1 MKIDIHV
8 HTKKTKTG
16 DAQTRNITP
25 SDFAKIIQSTNVKI
39 IAITNHNAFDLE
51 QFNAMETCLDGAAQI
66 WPGIELDIVDN
77 DKRSHLIVIVSPNNR
92 DYFKATVDSL
102 IQGVSPDDFTISIE
116 DTIKYLEP
124 LEPLYIAHYKGKK
137 PEMADST
144 VAKILELGIPDTRF
158 IKEATNAISAGIFIS
173 HGHKSLYG
181 SDVQDW
187 GKYTEIS
194 NSLPELRLKVDSFEH
209 FLLLLSKDIPTINTA
224 LDKKQ
229 SETINLIPFEDDTK
243 VSIRVF
249 NDINIIFG
257 PKGTGKTK
265 ILEAI
270 AKHYSNNGIQSSVF
284 SSSPETL
291 SDKFDLKGKNITF
304 DLERHGIESCRDEI
318 QQLKAATECDI
329 TSLNQYKQYIQNEAK
344 NKNAQVIKIKDFPTQ
359 SSPFAEDLKEHTDAN
374 EKLNEV
380 LQLLQENKVINA
392 EINNS
397 VEYASIID
405 TIKSLSNKILN
416 KSWEFFLDIKSVELV
431 NSASKCYSNE
441 VARKTGVQS
450 RPAST
455 GFSKFAKNR
464 IGILTKSKTILD
476 NIKKNIPT
484 ETCIAGN
491 LGADKG
497 ILICSTDYKIQTGT
511 LHDAN
516 YTSNFDIRKNSQKE
530 FSTLMD
536 SIFKTALQSNIF
548 DSITKLNNI
557 DDIEKINSIDDL
569 VLFWRRFTLEG
580 NCYSPSNG
588 ECSMLNL
595 HNELYEEKD
604 IYILDEPER
613 SLGND
618 YINDV
623 IIPLIKNKATQGKKV
638 FISTHD
644 ANIAVRTLP
653 YNSIYRCHD
662 RDGYSTYIGNPFSN
676 DLISTTDAREKIN
689 WKIISMKTLE
699 GGESAFGE
707 RGKIYGLR

>member
-8 HTKKTKTG
+8 HTKKTKQG
-16 DAQTRNITP
+16 DAETRNITP
-25 SDFAKIIQSTNVKI
+25 SEFAKIIQSTSVKI
-39 IAITNHNAFDLE
+39 IAITNHNVFDIE
-51 QFNAMETCLDGAAQI
+51 QFNDIEKSLDGAAQI
-66 WPGIELDIVDN
+66 WPGVELDIVDN
-77 DKRSHLIVIVSPNNR
+77 SKRSHLIVIVSPNKR
-92 DYFKATVDSL
+92 DRFNEIIDTLTQD
-102 IQGVSPDDFTISIE
+102 ISPDDFTISIE
-116 DTIKYLEP
+116 DTISNFEC

-144 VAKILELGIPDTRF
+144 VAKIIDQGIPNTRF

-187 GKYTEIS
+187 SKYTEIS
-194 NSLPELRLKVDSFEH
+194 NDLPELRLRVDSFEH
-209 FLLLLSKDIPTINTA
+209 FLLLLSKDIPTINTT
-224 LDKKQ
+224 LDRKQ
-229 SETINLIPFEDDTK
+229 SETIDLIPFEDATK
-243 VSIRVF
+243 VTIKAF

-270 AKHYSNNGIQSSVF
+270 ARHYSNNGTQSSVF
-284 SSSPETL
+284 SSSQEAL
-291 SDKFDLKGKNITF
+291 SDKFDIKGKNIVF
-304 DLERHGIESCRDEI
+304 ELEKHGIDPCRDEI
-318 QQLKAATECDI
+318 QRLKSSTECDI
-329 TSLNQYKQYIQNEAK
+329 TSLHQYRSYFQNEAK
-344 NKNAQVIKIKDFPTQ
+344 NKNAQIIKIKDFPTQ
-359 SSPFAEDLKEHTDAN
+359 SSPHEIDLKEYIEAN

-380 LQLLQENKVINA
+380 INTLSSNKVISA
-392 EINNS
+392 ELHS
-397 VEYASIID
+397 SEEYSSIISK
-405 TIKSLSNKILN
+405 IKSLSDKILN
-416 KSWEFFLDIKSVELV
+416 KSWGFFLDIKSIELF
-431 NSASKCYSNE
+431 NSASSCYSNE

-455 GFSKFAKNR
+455 GFSRFSKNR
-464 IGILTKSKTILD
+464 IRILSDSKKILE

-484 ETCIAGN
+484 ETCVAGN
-491 LGADKG
+491 LGVDKG
-497 ILICSTDYKIQTGT
+497 DLKCTTDYKIQDGS

-516 YTSNFDIRKNSQKE
+516 YTSNFEIKKNSQKE
-530 FSTLMD
+530 FSNLM
-536 SIFKTALQSNIF
+536 SEISKTALQTNAF
-548 DSITKLNNI
+548 DCITRLNSL
-557 DDIEKINSIDDL
+557 DDIENITSIDDL

-580 NCYSPSNG
+580 ERYSPSNG

-623 IIPLIKNKATQGKKV
+623 IIPLIKSKATQGKKV

-653 YNSIYRCHD
+653 YNSMYRCHD
-662 RDGYSTYIGNPFSN
+662 QNGYSTYIGNPFSN
-676 DLISTTDAREKIN
+676 DLVSTTDTSNKKD
-689 WKIISMKTLE
+689 WKIVSMKTLE